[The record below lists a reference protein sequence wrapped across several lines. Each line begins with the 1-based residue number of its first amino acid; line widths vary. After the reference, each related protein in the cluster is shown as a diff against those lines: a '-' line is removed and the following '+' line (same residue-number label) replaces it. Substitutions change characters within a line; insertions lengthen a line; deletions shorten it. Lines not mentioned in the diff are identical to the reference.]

1 MGATP
6 RSGALAP
13 ESPLVALSAG
23 ASDTSSA
30 IGLPHAALGVWREG
44 PSGSRVRSP
53 PSGASAHARVAL
65 SDTVVRDD
73 VCCVGGV

>member
-13 ESPLVALSAG
+13 ESPLVPLSAG

-53 PSGASAHARVAL
+53 PAVLVRMLAAL
-65 SDTVVRDD
+65 RATTP
-73 VCCVGGV
+73 CVMTYAVWA